1 MSLKIRE
8 NNAWAQVSSAN
19 GANGANGLDGVDSK
33 VLQIQYEDSNAVV
46 TIAQQ
51 NVSAISV
58 LDVNISPIKTNTKL
72 LLEANIISNAY
83 YVSSFGFALKQGSN
97 YTPVIGGGNTN
108 TSSDNAIS
116 TLFSY
121 GDAFAGQRSNIN
133 PPAVG
138 FSTNYFAEN
147 MYSLKYRYLYTQS
160 GLTPVGGLTFAPTAC
175 SSWAN
180 SVYTLIINN
189 RLNNDM
195 LSTSSITV
203 KEIEV

>member
-8 NNAWAQVSSAN
+8 NNAWVQVSSAN

-121 GDAFAGQRSNIN
+121 GDAFAAAG
-133 PPAVG
+133 AGG
-138 FSTNYFAEN
+138 FTIDYLAEN

-189 RLNNDM
+189 RQNNDM

-203 KEIEV
+203 TEIEV